1 MFYEDRLKLFS
12 SELHLIVNPI
22 IREFTEECLKA
33 APDYVFE
40 DCPSSSTGKYHP
52 IEELGA
58 DGTILHTRKVFALA
72 YELSRGLD
80 CEDFRDEICS
90 AALLHDM
97 AKQGL
102 HRSGT
107 TVREHPQI
115 MAKLVHEVYDK
126 GFTDKLDRTAF
137 YRIYYGVY
145 FHYGPWTDKSVKKPI
160 REYAP
165 WELCVYMADYVSSK
179 RFVHVDS
186 KMKFAEG
193 I

>member
-1 MFYEDRLKLFS
+1 MNIEDRIGLFNN
-12 SELHLIVNPI
+12 ELRLVVNPI

-52 IEELGA
+52 IDELGA

-72 YELSRGLD
+72 YELCRGLD
-80 CEDFRDEICS
+80 CEDYRDEICA

-102 HRSGT
+102 TKTGMT
-107 TVREHPQI
+107 TKDHPQI
-115 MAKLVHEVYDK
+115 MAKLAHDVYNEK
-126 GFTDKLDRTAF
+126 FTEKLDRSVF
-137 YRIYYGVY
+137 YRIYYGIF
-145 FHYGPWTDKSVKKPI
+145 FHYGPWTSKDVKKSI
-160 REYAP
+160 KEYAL

-179 RFVHVDS
+179 RFVHIDVV
-186 KMKFAEG
+186 
-193 I
+193 

>member
-1 MFYEDRLKLFS
+1 MTFENRLKLFS
-12 SELHLIVNPI
+12 TELQLIVNPI
-22 IREFTEECLKA
+22 IREFTVECLKV

-52 IEELGA
+52 IEELGP

-102 HRSGT
+102 TRCGT
-107 TVREHPQI
+107 TIREHPQI
-115 MAKLVHEVYDK
+115 MAKLVHDVYDQ
-126 GFTDKLDRTAF
+126 FFVDRLDRMIF
-137 YRIYYGVY
+137 YRIYYGIY
-145 FHYGPWTDKSVKKPI
+145 FHYGPWSANGVKKPMT
-160 REYAP
+160 EYKP
-165 WELCVYMADYVSSK
+165 WELCVYLADYVCSK
-179 RFVHVDS
+179 RFIHVEPLNRS
-186 KMKFAEG
+186 VEF
-193 I
+193 